1 MSIYGKVAR
10 VPSSPFLFDKI
21 YSSRAEMEEACPNDG
36 VYVGRYVLVSY
47 GIRYDEA
54 ESEENP
60 KTEVDNS
67 TIDSVDGTKLILDR
81 REKTVQ
87 IYKEKEEYAANR
99 EKDENQYGGFYD
111 KTVWMK
117 TYASGN
123 EEDITQKEKYILIAE
138 LNAKVPDIKENLI
151 SPIVLDENGVESF
164 NQPSFESLKSHEQAF
179 TLNMPKLL
187 EIILKNENLKLR
199 LDNYPTNNEE
209 RISNYNNFN
218 VDWKNILK
226 SDDSN
231 EVVGKELHIDLRAV
245 GQALIDLEDA
255 LYGKPTLDSDG
266 NIQSRPGEAYKDKLE
281 ELIGALPEGIIG
293 FLANLADGELQKE
306 DGDNG
311 IYFNSVWTAPQG
323 TFGHIVDKP
332 IIYGTAS
339 EVNKLIADKYIEW
352 DAFMEK
358 QMSDIHFGEDVI
370 YWQDTTQ

>member
-123 EEDITQKEKYILIAE
+123 EEDIT
-138 LNAKVPDIKENLI
+138 
-151 SPIVLDENGVESF
+151 
-164 NQPSFESLKSHEQAF
+164 
-179 TLNMPKLL
+179 
-187 EIILKNENLKLR
+187 
-199 LDNYPTNNEE
+199 
-209 RISNYNNFN
+209 
-218 VDWKNILK
+218 
-226 SDDSN
+226 
-231 EVVGKELHIDLRAV
+231 
-245 GQALIDLEDA
+245 
-255 LYGKPTLDSDG
+255 
-266 NIQSRPGEAYKDKLE
+266 
-281 ELIGALPEGIIG
+281 
-293 FLANLADGELQKE
+293 
-306 DGDNG
+306 
-311 IYFNSVWTAPQG
+311 
-323 TFGHIVDKP
+323 
-332 IIYGTAS
+332 
-339 EVNKLIADKYIEW
+339 
-352 DAFMEK
+352 
-358 QMSDIHFGEDVI
+358 
-370 YWQDTTQ
+370 